1 MPHSYCP
8 CGVLFSEC
16 STDVFVP
23 EGARCCSKHV
33 NNHRLT
39 TSAIDSIKPS
49 SVQYRKLD
57 SGDVQLIISECQ
69 SFCQIR
75 KRLDFDN
82 ILSLPDGEYKF
93 FTSLDKNEFDGLVS
107 RVSKIDMRDS
117 TNRSIRKA
125 IATLLCKPRLGLSN
139 RVLASLLQLPDELT
153 VSRAIKSATSA
164 LMSTFVPLNFGFN
177 RISRREI
184 IEQHTSEIA
193 RDLICDGES
202 DKPIIIVDGTYV
214 YIQNDIIVVDRGFRD
229 AFSTL
234 EGFGFDIASPPFF
247 NGRRQFTTDD
257 ANESRCITK
266 VRWVVEA
273 VNARL
278 KQFKFFSNTVQN
290 SSIPSLEDYLSID
303 CAIIN
308 RYRRSVKIS
317 SLDDAEIS
325 VKMQA
330 LRSKKNTF
338 EKTGG
343 VIVQEEILLLAAAV
357 MLPRQLGF
365 YPLND
370 GKLKIVQCHPVT

>member
-338 EKTGG
+338 EK
-343 VIVQEEILLLAAAV
+343 
-357 MLPRQLGF
+357 
-365 YPLND
+365 
-370 GKLKIVQCHPVT
+370 VTFFV